1 MWRNDSLE
9 ELIQEA
15 ELCERKF
22 SSNATNISEEQAVQV
37 FSRLVLQG
45 KIREAV
51 RYITD
56 RAENGGIFKP
66 DDDAGK
72 GKSVKE
78 VLMEKHPDQ
87 SIPDPE
93 AFISCDELP
102 TLIDVDVSSDHIKK
116 SCSFLIWKCRW

>member
-1 MWRNDSLE
+1 MQIWRNDSLE

-56 RAENGGIFKP
+56 RAENGGILKP
-66 DDDAGK
+66 VDNAGK
-72 GKSVKE
+72 GS
-78 VLMEKHPDQ
+78 L
-87 SIPDPE
+87 
-93 AFISCDELP
+93 
-102 TLIDVDVSSDHIKK
+102 
-116 SCSFLIWKCRW
+116 